1 MCVSARPFVNF
12 RLRFTIVNPTRP
24 KKADVIGLQKNSE
37 ILIYKNIP
45 NNIDKTALI
54 VYNLIIH
61 QTFLHLAS
69 VLRGASMPIKGGTM
83 APKTS
88 TAKSD
93 IKDYPFLVKTLVTY
107 TKANAQGI
115 EERHKDEVVFKLDR
129 PSARMPWYVLRN
141 YSVPKYLTKT
151 YGPME
156 VAWQRIYEIKIV
168 KLINRADPNDITD
181 IPLRVM
187 TLGQLESYVT
197 RWELNV
203 PVTEFFSV
211 EKAREMVA
219 LRQQDEKGYE
229 RHLAEYREGKQRS
242 YPELDN
248 MRGDGEA
255 ATAEEGEFD
264 ALDKKTP
271 VKAKMKPVPA
281 TVAEPSAEE
290 AKALDTPPDIGEQ
303 PPASGNPFAGV

>member
-1 MCVSARPFVNF
+1 
-12 RLRFTIVNPTRP
+12 
-24 KKADVIGLQKNSE
+24 
-37 ILIYKNIP
+37 
-45 NNIDKTALI
+45 
-54 VYNLIIH
+54 
-61 QTFLHLAS
+61 
-69 VLRGASMPIKGGTM
+69 M

-88 TAKSD
+88 TAKAGMSD

-115 EERHKDEVVFKLDR
+115 EERHKDEVIFKLDR
-129 PSARMPWYVLRN
+129 PSAQMPWYVLRN

-156 VAWQRIYEIKIV
+156 VAWQRIYEIKII
-168 KLINRADPNDITD
+168 KLINRANPNDITD
-181 IPLRVM
+181 VPLRVM
-187 TLGQLESYVT
+187 TLNQLEAYVA

-255 ATAEEGEFD
+255 ATADESEFD
-264 ALDKKTP
+264 ELDKKAP
-271 VKAKMKPVPA
+271 AQHAKRKPEPA
-281 TVAEPSAEE
+281 AETAPSAKEAAALEE
-290 AKALDTPPDIGEQ
+290 APPSAGDQ
-303 PPASGNPFAGV
+303 PPATGNPFAGV